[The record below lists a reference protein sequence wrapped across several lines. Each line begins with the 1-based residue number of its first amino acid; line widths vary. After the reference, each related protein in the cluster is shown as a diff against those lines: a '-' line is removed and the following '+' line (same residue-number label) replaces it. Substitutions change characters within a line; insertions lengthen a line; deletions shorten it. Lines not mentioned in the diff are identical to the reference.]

1 MFSRGTDSHY
11 NQVSRGHLIFA
22 FFAGVNLN
30 LQFKFA
36 PATTRV
42 VAGRKPGENAL
53 AMGSSAR
60 LKDAVAF
67 PSDSVVS
74 DAQPSELDGFN
85 GTHSNANFE
94 DLI

>member
-1 MFSRGTDSHY
+1 MH
-11 NQVSRGHLIFA
+11 V
-22 FFAGVNLN
+22 

-36 PATTRV
+36 AATTRA

-74 DAQPSELDGFN
+74 DAQPSELDDFN
-85 GTHSNANFE
+85 GTHSHADFE
-94 DLI
+94 GLI

>member
-1 MFSRGTDSHY
+1 MR
-11 NQVSRGHLIFA
+11 V
-22 FFAGVNLN
+22 

-36 PATTRV
+36 PATTRA
-42 VAGRKPGENAL
+42 VAGRKPGENAF

-60 LKDAVAF
+60 LSKDSFAF

>member
-11 NQVSRGHLIFA
+11 KQVSRGHLIFH
-22 FFAGVNLN
+22 V

-36 PATTRV
+36 PATTRA

-60 LKDAVAF
+60 LKDAVDF

-85 GTHSNANFE
+85 GTHSKADFE
-94 DLI
+94 GLI